1 MPSVDRNSCHLADS
15 PNRACSVIVVCDDA
29 EAARSLSTF
38 MQPGAHAF
46 PLPLGNP
53 PAFPWLTPLIL
64 RAAVHSGW
72 VLDSVSHFEALMPL
86 KEHPHLLTANKGKKA
101 KGRNRQRR

>member
-1 MPSVDRNSCHLADS
+1 M
-15 PNRACSVIVVCDDA
+15 
-29 EAARSLSTF
+29 
-38 MQPGAHAF
+38 
-46 PLPLGNP
+46 
-53 PAFPWLTPLIL
+53 L

>member
-1 MPSVDRNSCHLADS
+1 MPPVDRNSCRLADS
-15 PNRACSVIVVCDDA
+15 PNHACSVIVVCDDA
-29 EAARSLSTF
+29 EAARGLSTF
-38 MQPGAHAF
+38 MQPGAHPSCF
-46 PLPLGNP
+46 PSAPASLG
-53 PAFPWLTPLIL
+53 PWLIPSIL